1 MYVCS
6 VSYEFISWVKTI
18 LETRLFFKELSL
30 VQSETGLWR
39 IDTAN
44 Q

>member
-1 MYVCS
+1 MYICS
-6 VSYEFISWVKTI
+6 ASYEFILWVKTI